1 MIKASAFILIS
12 VLFIP
17 ILCSVVNFA
26 SPSKKNKVQ
35 RENHPPVVKII
46 APKNNSFFNG
56 NSQVNYT
63 ISVSDKEDGESKYE
77 EINPKEVL
85 LEIKYA
91 GDVSKLTGELNRTD
105 QSDPSGLTVISTSN
119 CFNCHSFNSKLIGPS
134 FNEISKRYPAT
145 SFNIA
150 LLIKRIRE
158 GSTGVW
164 GKVSMPT
171 HPELTEEETQNMVQW
186 ILKNAT
192 NPNINYYIGTEG
204 SFRIKQ
210 PVGSAQNAAYILT
223 ASYTD
228 HGLKDGSKQRLKG
241 QDVVIISSR

>member
-1 MIKASAFILIS
+1 MVKGAPFFF
-12 VLFIP
+12 VNVFTVP

-26 SPSKKNKVQ
+26 SPSKRNKVQ
-35 RENHPPVVKII
+35 QENHPPVVKII
-46 APKNNSFFNG
+46 TPKNNSLFDW

-85 LEIKYA
+85 LKVKYA
-91 GDVSKLTGELNRTD
+91 GDVSKITAELNKTD
-105 QSDPSGLTVISTSN
+105 DNSPGLTAIRTSN
-119 CFNCHSFNSKLIGPS
+119 CFNCHNFDSKLIGPS

-145 SFNIA
+145 SSNIG
-150 LLIKRIRE
+150 LMVKRTRE

-171 HPELTEEETQNMVQW
+171 HPELTKEETQNMVEW

-204 SFRIKQ
+204 SFRLKQ
-210 PVGSAQNAAYILT
+210 PVGSAQKAAYILT

-228 HGLKDGSKQRLKG
+228 HGLKEGSKQRLKG
-241 QDVVIISSR
+241 QDVVVISSR